1 MSVPELIPNTYIAT
15 SDHKLDDINGTH
27 KDLNNGMLLDSSWA
41 VVIIGGFDP
50 GAIVDD
56 NGVDG
61 DNIFGP
67 QAVFLGIEK
76 TISGCACTF

>member
-1 MSVPELIPNTYIAT
+1 MECYWIRRGLSL
-15 SDHKLDDINGTH
+15 
-27 KDLNNGMLLDSSWA
+27 
-41 VVIIGGFDP
+41 FDP

-76 TISGCACTF
+76 TISGCVCTF